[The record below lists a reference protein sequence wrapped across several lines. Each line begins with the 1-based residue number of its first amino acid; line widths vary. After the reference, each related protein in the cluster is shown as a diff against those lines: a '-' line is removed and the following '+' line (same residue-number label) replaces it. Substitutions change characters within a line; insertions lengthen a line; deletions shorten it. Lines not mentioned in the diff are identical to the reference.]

1 MLAILSIIIGLVFI
15 LLLFSMLASTVLEL
29 IDAIFSL
36 RGRHLRNTLENML
49 GEYSHDFFNHPIF
62 RQLCYA
68 ANNRNRISPN
78 TLPGWVNKQT
88 FSAIIADMMKVRTP
102 EELKAYIA
110 SVDNVEMRKL
120 MEFLSYQSGGTV
132 EGFRAKVELWFEEIM
147 QRATDW
153 YKKNTKWWL
162 FFIGFVLA
170 GIFNAD
176 TIQIYQSLSKNAAAR
191 DKLTEL
197 AESFAAQRDT
207 VAGLQLGTKSVE
219 QSKSELQQISQTYTQ
234 IVQSP
239 LGLGWSEQEGGKNL
253 PWILV
258 KLAGLL
264 LTGMAVTLGA
274 PFWFEMLKKLIS
286 IKNNVPAALAGKTSE
301 QAASAPPPPVQQ
313 PPAQQ
318 TIMVQAAPAAV
329 PETATEESIN
339 VITVEQN
346 VSRPLSVPQPN
357 SSKKKKKGRN
367 RPISPQA
374 PKPPVVNNDDEDAD
388 AVG

>member
-120 MEFLSYQSGGTV
+120 MEFLSHQSGGTV

-219 QSKSELQQISQTYTQ
+219 QSQAEFQQISQTYTQ

-239 LGLGWSEQEGGKNL
+239 LGLGWSEQEGSKNL

-286 IKNNVPAALAGKTSE
+286 IKNNVPAALAGKTSD
-301 QAASAPPPPVQQ
+301 QAVPASAPAAL
-313 PPAQQ
+313 PAQQ
-318 TIMVQAAPAAV
+318 TIVVSAASAASPEAAEASPFNIVSTEQNITKPAPA
-329 PETATEESIN
+329 
-339 VITVEQN
+339 
-346 VSRPLSVPQPN
+346 PLPN
-357 SSKKKKKGRN
+357 PSKKKKKGRN
-367 RPISPQA
+367 RPTNTQA